1 MIFFKFLLAPLVG
14 SRRSRSR
21 KTPVLHLD
29 PGRHSSARQRVRR
42 LVAASKLCLLFLGL
56 PLLAQES
63 APQYAKTLVAVRAEA
78 DIEIDGRLEEAVW
91 KEANPATGFL
101 QTEPYE
107 GRAATAETEVR
118 VIYDASNL
126 YIGVYCYTE
135 DPRRIIVNDLRR
147 DFNPNNGDSIEIIL
161 DTLAD
166 KRSGFLF
173 ITNPEGAKYDAQL
186 ANDGRDINSDWD
198 GVWHVESSI
207 HSDGW
212 SAELAIPFETLRF
225 SEEGGG
231 SWGINFLRRI
241 RHKNEIDTWSLIPR
255 RYLGGPRR
263 AYLVSFSGELVGLED
278 MKQGRNLKVKPFAVA
293 SLRDLSSEDSVD
305 KDMDAGLD
313 IKYGLTSELTLDFTL
328 NTDFSQVEADQQ
340 QINLTRFRLFFPE
353 KRDFFLEN
361 SGVFRFGDLPNERGN
376 NRSQE
381 THLFFSR
388 RIGLAEEGTPE
399 EGETIPILFGARLS
413 GRAGAYALGFLNVQT
428 RESGSTPEEN
438 FTVLRV
444 KRNLFS
450 SSDVGFIFT
459 NRESL
464 GTPLHNRAVG
474 LDANFR
480 FFQNLTINP
489 FWAKTQTPDRPDR
502 DTAWKISSQ
511 WEDNFLTVRYLYADL
526 EEDFNP
532 EVGFVRRTGLR
543 SNRLRLEFHPRP
555 KENSI
560 LREVVPHLRWLYE
573 TDQENRLLTRSGH
586 YAVSIHFQDGSS
598 VEIAHNEEFERLLK
612 DFDIHPPISI
622 PTGDYPYDNWQLR
635 YSSDSSKPISGTVRY
650 TNGTFFDGEQRSLST
665 EATFR
670 PNYKFSIALNYT
682 YSDVDLRAGSF
693 STDLAILR
701 TSYSLNTRMFLNALI
716 QYNSENGEV
725 SSNVRFN
732 FIHRPLSDLFLVYNE
747 QRGVTG
753 GREQNRG
760 IFFKYTHMLEF

>member
-1 MIFFKFLLAPLVG
+1 M
-14 SRRSRSR
+14 
-21 KTPVLHLD
+21 HLD
-29 PGRHSSARQRVRR
+29 PGRHSRARQGVRR
-42 LVAASKLCLLFLGL
+42 LVATSKLCLLFLAL
-56 PLLAQES
+56 PLLGQES
-63 APQYAKTLVAVRAEA
+63 APQYAKRLVAVRAAE
-78 DIEIDGRLEEAVW
+78 DEIEIDGKLEEAVW
-91 KEANPATGFL
+91 KEASPATGFL

-107 GRAATAETEVR
+107 GRAASAETEVR
-118 VIYDASNL
+118 VTYDARNL

-135 DPRRIIVNDLRR
+135 DPSRIIVNDVRR

-173 ITNPEGAKYDAQL
+173 VTNPEGAKYDAQL
-186 ANDGRDINSDWD
+186 ANDGQDINRDWD

-255 RYLGGPRR
+255 RYVVGGAGN
-263 AYLVSFSGELVGLED
+263 AYRVSFSGELAGLED
-278 MKQGRNLKVKPFAVA
+278 IKQGRNLKVKPFAVA
-293 SLRDLSSEDSVD
+293 SVRDLSSEDSVD
-305 KDMDAGLD
+305 VDMDAGLD

-361 SGVFRFGDLPNERGN
+361 SGVFRFGDLPLERGQ
-376 NRSQE
+376 NRSLE

-388 RIGLAEEGTPE
+388 RIGLSEEGTP
-399 EGETIPILFGARLS
+399 IPILFGARLS
-413 GRAGAYALGFLNVQT
+413 GRMGAYALGFLNVQT
-428 RESGSTPEEN
+428 RESGSTQEENFTPKEN

-444 KRNLFS
+444 KRDLFS
-450 SSDVGFIFT
+450 SSDFGFIFT

-489 FWAKTQTPDRPDR
+489 YWAKTQTPGLSDR
-502 DTAWKISSQ
+502 DTTWKVSSQ
-511 WEDNFLTVRYLYADL
+511 WEDNFLRLQYIYADL
-526 EEDFNP
+526 EENFNP
-532 EVGFVRRTGLR
+532 EIGFVRRTGIR
-543 SNRLRLEFHPRP
+543 SNRFRLEFHPRP

-560 LREVVPHLRWLYE
+560 IREVVPHMRVLYI

-586 YAVSIHFQDGSS
+586 FAVTIQFQDGSS
-598 VEIAHNEEFERLLK
+598 VEVAHNTEFERLLEP
-612 DFDIHPPISI
+612 FDIHLPISI
-622 PTGDYPYDNWQLR
+622 PTGDYPYDNLNLR
-635 YSSDSSKPISGTVRY
+635 YSSDSSKPISGMVRY
-650 TNGTFFDGEQRSLST
+650 TNGTFFDGEQRSWVT
-665 EATFR
+665 GATFR
-670 PNYKFSIALNYT
+670 PNYKLSIALNYT
-682 YSDVDLRAGSF
+682 HNDVDLQVGSF
-693 STDLAILR
+693 STDLVVLR
-701 TSYSLNTRMFLNALI
+701 TSYALNTRMFLNALI
-716 QYNSENGEV
+716 QYNSEDGEV
-725 SSNVRFN
+725 SSNLRFN

-753 GREQNRG
+753 GREQDRG

>member
-1 MIFFKFLLAPLVG
+1 
-14 SRRSRSR
+14 
-21 KTPVLHLD
+21 LHLD

-91 KEANPATGFL
+91 KEASPATGFL

-135 DPRRIIVNDLRR
+135 DPSRIIVNDLKR

-173 ITNPEGAKYDAQL
+173 VTNPAGAKYDAQL

-212 SAELAIPFETLRF
+212 SAEFAIPFETLRF

-241 RHKNEIDTWSLIPR
+241 RHKNEIDTWILIPR
-255 RYLGGPRR
+255 RYLGGPRSG
-263 AYLVSFSGELVGLED
+263 YLVSFSGELAGLED

-305 KDMDAGLD
+305 SDIDAGLD
-313 IKYGLTSELTLDFTL
+313 IKYGLTSQLTLDFTL

-361 SGVFRFGDLPNERGN
+361 SGVFRFGDLPMERGM

-388 RIGLAEEGTPE
+388 RIGLSEEGTP
-399 EGETIPILFGARLS
+399 IPILFGARLS
-413 GRAGAYALGFLNVQT
+413 GRMGAYALGFLNVQT
-428 RESGSTPEEN
+428 RESGSTQEEDFTPKEN

-444 KRNLFS
+444 KRDLFS
-450 SSDVGFIFT
+450 SSDFGFIFT

-489 FWAKTQTPDRPDR
+489 YWAKTQTPDRSDR
-502 DTAWKISSQ
+502 DTAWKVSSQ
-511 WEDNFLTVRYLYADL
+511 WEDNFLRLQYIYTDL
-526 EEDFNP
+526 EENFNP
-532 EVGFVRRTGLR
+532 EVGFVRRTGIR
-543 SNRLRLEFHPRP
+543 SNRFRLEFHPRP

-560 LREVVPHLRWLYE
+560 IREVVPHMRVLYV

-586 YAVSIHFQDGSS
+586 FAVSIQLQDGSS
-598 VEIAHNEEFERLLK
+598 VEIAHNTEFERLLEP
-612 DFDIHPPISI
+612 FDIHPPISI
-622 PTGDYPYDNWQLR
+622 PTDDYPYDNWQLR
-635 YSSDSSKPISGTVRY
+635 YSSDSSKPISGMVRY
-650 TNGTFFDGEQRSLST
+650 TKGTFFDGEQRSLVT
-665 EATFR
+665 GATFR

-682 YSDVDLRAGSF
+682 HNDVDLRAGSF

-716 QYNSENGEV
+716 QYNSEDGEV
-725 SSNVRFN
+725 SSNLRFN

-753 GREQNRG
+753 DREQDRG